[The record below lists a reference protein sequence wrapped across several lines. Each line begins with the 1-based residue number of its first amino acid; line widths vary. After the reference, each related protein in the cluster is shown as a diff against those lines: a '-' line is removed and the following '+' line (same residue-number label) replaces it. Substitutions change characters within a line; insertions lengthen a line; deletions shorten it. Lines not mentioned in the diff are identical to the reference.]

1 MDDCNASEFDKLRA
15 RKAKDYLATVRAA
28 SMRLARQRQRRT
40 EQLERMGL
48 KATVYTGMPGC
59 PNSYG
64 DAIPDGVAKLDAISD
79 AMAAAEREWESAIDT
94 ARQCLCAMPDPDYSE
109 MLELRY
115 IDSEIW
121 PVVAMKLGKSASW
134 CQYSK
139 VPALVQLY
147 DTMPCEFRIPR
158 VPAL

>member
-1 MDDCNASEFDKLRA
+1 MCNCEATEYDKLRA
-15 RKAKDYLATVRAA
+15 KMALEYLATVRAA
-28 SMRLARQRQRRT
+28 SMRLVRQRQRRT

-79 AMAAAEREWESAIDT
+79 AMAAAEREWESAIVT
-94 ARQCLCAMPDPDYSE
+94 ARQCLCAMPDPDYAE

-115 IDSEIW
+115 IDSEMW
-121 PVVAMKLGKSASW
+121 AVVALKLGKSASW

-147 DTMPCEFRIPR
+147 DTMPSEYRIPR
-158 VPAL
+158 VPAI